1 MPENKR
7 TAADRA
13 VDDFLD
19 AKEALDLFMQDED
32 IREILQEMAQLVADY
47 NSTLDTATR
56 LVKGELRKSPKNK
69 LVIHGIGAQKKTK
82 RWYDTEYLANTLPA
96 DQSDLILTEKITYEL
111 DVALLEQ
118 LRRQGEIDNDIVSDA
133 YHEEEMNPSALP
145 GTPKPYTIPAI
156 PVD

>member
-13 VDDFLD
+13 VDAFLD
-19 AKEALDLFMQDED
+19 AKESLELFMRDED
-32 IREILQEMAQLVADY
+32 IREILQELNDLVADY
-47 NSTLDTATR
+47 NSKLDTATR
-56 LVKGELRKSPKNK
+56 LVKGELRKSPQSK
-69 LVIHGIGAQKKTK
+69 LVINGIGAQKKTK
-82 RWYDTEYLANTLPA
+82 RWYDAEYLANTLPA

-118 LRRQGEIDNDIVSDA
+118 LRRQGEIDNAIVADA

-145 GTPKPYTIPAI
+145 GTPKPFSIPSI